1 MDFDLSSDQKMLRDT
16 VASFVKKQST
26 VERFRKLREAGQ
38 GWEADVWAHMGEL
51 GWLSIPFPEDVGG
64 FGAGFVEVY
73 LLLEQLGTTLVP
85 EPYIPSVVLA
95 GSALSRAGSTAQ
107 HEQFLSPM
115 IDGRTSLA
123 FAHAERSN
131 RHRVDV
137 VETTATKSGSGWSL
151 SGQKVFVLNG
161 HRADQIL
168 VSAATPDGVGLFI
181 VDGDG
186 RGVSRRAV
194 RTIDAQG
201 ATLLE
206 LNAAEVDDDRRLG
219 EPGESTV
226 ELLEHVLDYGAA
238 AAIAE
243 GLGVCHSMLEMTK
256 AHLKEREQFGRPIGV
271 FQALQHRA
279 VEMFVELELLRS
291 MAMMAAMVVDSDDA
305 HERRRA
311 ISAAK
316 VKLTTGGRF
325 ISQQAIQLHGGIGI
339 TDEHDIGLFFKGQ
352 LVLDKLFG
360 DEAHHVARFMAQPDF
375 DDRS

>member
-1 MDFDLSSDQKMLRDT
+1 MNFDLSSDQKMLRDT
-16 VASFVKKQST
+16 VASFVKKQSS

-51 GWLSIPFPEDVGG
+51 GWLSIPFPEEVGG

-73 LLLEQLGTTLVP
+73 LLLEQFGTTLVP

-95 GSALSRAGSTAQ
+95 GSALSRAGTAAQ
-107 HEQFLSPM
+107 HERFLSPM
-115 IDGRTSLA
+115 IEGRTSLA

-131 RHRVDV
+131 RHEAGV
-137 VETTATKSGSGWSL
+137 VATTATKSGSGWSL
-151 SGQKVFVLNG
+151 SGQKVFVLGG
-161 HRADQIL
+161 HRADQLI
-168 VSAATPDGVGLFI
+168 VSASTPEGIGLFV

-186 RGVSRRAV
+186 PGVSRRSV
-194 RTIDAQG
+194 RTIDERG
-201 ATLLE
+201 AAIVE
-206 LNAAEVDDDRRLG
+206 LAEAEVSDDRRLG
-219 EPGESTV
+219 EPGEATV
-226 ELLEHVLDYGAA
+226 ALIEHVLDYGAA
-238 AAIAE
+238 AAVAE
-243 GLGVCHSMLEMTK
+243 GLGVCHTMLEMTK

-279 VEMFVELELLRS
+279 VDMFVELELLRS
-291 MAMMAAMVVDSDDA
+291 MAMLAAMTVDSDDA

-339 TDEHDIGLFFKGQ
+339 TDEHDIGLFFKRQ
-352 LVLDKLFG
+352 LVLGKLFG
-360 DEAHHVARFMAQPDF
+360 DEMHHVQRFTEQSDF
-375 DDRS
+375 AERT